1 MSIDL
6 GLPSSAPTGEWR
18 EADGSLVDSY
28 GRVHRD
34 LRVSVTDRCNLRC
47 TYCMPPDFADWM
59 PGDHL
64 LSIDELM
71 TVIEVAISQ
80 GIESIRLTGG
90 EPLVRPDIV
99 EIVRRIN
106 ALDAPPR
113 ITLTTNALR
122 LADLAQP
129 LADAGLERVNISL
142 DTLDPDRFTKLTFRD
157 RFSDVIAGIE
167 AALAAGLHP
176 VKVNTVLMRGIND
189 DEAIPMLRHAIEHG
203 WHLRFIEQMPLD
215 AGGSWDRGEM
225 VTAGEIHELLGA
237 EFRLTPK
244 PGRGSAPAEEF
255 IIDDGPATVGII
267 ASVSKPFCSACDR
280 LRLTAD
286 GQIRNC
292 LFARDETDVRA
303 TLRDAALTE
312 EQRRDRIASLFA
324 TATWAKLP
332 GHGINDPSFVQP
344 DRPMSAIGG

>member
-1 MSIDL
+1 MSLID
-6 GLPSSAPTGEWR
+6 T
-18 EADGSLVDSY
+18 Y

-71 TVIEVAISQ
+71 TVIEVAV
-80 GIESIRLTGG
+80 GEGVDSIRLTGG

-106 ALDAPPR
+106 ALPDPPKV
-113 ITLTTNALR
+113 TLTTNALK
-122 LADLAQP
+122 LAELARP

-142 DTLDPDRFTKLTFRD
+142 DTLDAERFKRLTFRD
-157 RFSDVIAGIE
+157 RYADVIAGIE

-189 DEAIPMLRHAIEHG
+189 DEAVPLLRHAIAHG

-215 AGGSWDRGEM
+215 PQESWDRDQM
-225 VTAGEIHELLGA
+225 VTAAEIHELLAA
-237 EFRLTPK
+237 EFTLTPV

-255 IIDDGPATVGII
+255 HVDGGPAKVGII
-267 ASVSKPFCSACDR
+267 ASVSKPFCADCDR

-292 LFARDETDVRA
+292 LFAREETDVRA
-303 TLRDAALTE
+303 TLRDPSLTPHE
-312 EQRRDRIASLFA
+312 RRARIAGLFA
-324 TATWAKLP
+324 ASTLAKLP
-332 GHGINDPSFVQP
+332 GHGINDPSFIQP